1 MNELLT
7 FPDFSQFE
15 HNTFFGFSGAEK
27 RTEKV
32 NKSHEKVRKS
42 QPKVNFLLR
51 KVTKKVN
58 PK

>member
-1 MNELLT
+1 MNEFQT
-7 FPDFSQFE
+7 FSDFSQFE

-27 RTEKV
+27 SNEKV